1 MKIIKHFILFG
12 IIWIIQLCICVR
24 IPIQQVSDS
33 FSIEELNKI
42 KFLIKFAK
50 TNNIMDNIVEMKGNF
65 MFNDTS
71 KWNLT
76 GFNEENEELKEIKL
90 INDKISKIN
99 EQLNKIEELLKNNNK
114 EKTIEK
120 KPKNIFEE
128 LSKGN
133 AQFSQEKEKKKEKKE
148 KKENNYSPLLMGKNH
163 FNLDDDE
170 EYIHNTIAKT
180 TPK

>member
-50 TNNIMDNIVEMKGNF
+50 MNNIMDNIVEMKGNF

-99 EQLNKIEELLKNNNK
+99 EQLNKIEELLKNNK

-148 KKENNYSPLLMGKNH
+148 KKENNYSPLLMGKND

>member
-50 TNNIMDNIVEMKGNF
+50 MNNIMDNIVEMKGNF

-99 EQLNKIEELLKNNNK
+99 EQLNKIEELLKNNK

-148 KKENNYSPLLMGKNH
+148 KKENNYSPLLMGKND

-180 TPK
+180 IPK